1 MDENA
6 TKEQGRVYE
15 IGFHIAPI
23 VGDEA
28 VAHEVSGIKALLEKA
43 KAEVISEDFPRLRTL
58 SYPLSKKIK
67 GAKKIFDE
75 CYFGW
80 VKFEVNPDALKD
92 IEKEVE
98 KLENVV
104 RFIIIKTVRE
114 NTLYGAKFATKERM
128 SFKKLDVAEKK
139 NEPKQEVDVVE
150 VDKAIDELI
159 VE

>member
-1 MDENA
+1 MEENA
-6 TKEQGRVYE
+6 TNGARVYE

-43 KAEVISEDFPRLRTL
+43 KAEVVSEDFPRLRAL

-80 VKFEVNPDALKD
+80 VKFEVNPEAIKE

-104 RFIIIKTVRE
+104 RYLIIKTVKE
-114 NTLYGAKFATKERM
+114 NTLYGAKFAAKERM
-128 SFKKLDVAEKK
+128 SFKKPDVADKK
-139 NEPKQEVDVVE
+139 EEPKGEVDVVE
-150 VDKAIDELI
+150 VDKAIDDLI

>member
-1 MDENA
+1 MEEKD
-6 TKEQGRVYE
+6 TKGAKVYE

-28 VAHEVSGIKALLEKA
+28 VSHEVSGIKAILEKV
-43 KAEVISEDFPRLRTL
+43 KAEIISEDFPRLRAL

-67 GAKKIFDE
+67 GAKKVFDE

-80 VKFEVNPDALKD
+80 VKFEANGDVIRE

-104 RFIIIKTVRE
+104 RFLIIKTVKE
-114 NTLYGAKFATKERM
+114 NTLYGAKFAAKERM
-128 SFKKLDVAEKK
+128 SFKKPDVAVKSD
-139 NEPKQEVDVVE
+139 EPKEEVDVVE